1 MLVTFPKVFEGDLI
15 DFENA
20 RAAEPGLFLLWSQ
33 LLGLIFDVEFFC
45 QILHRFGERHVVEHH
60 HERYGIAFRTT
71 SEAGEDSL
79 YRGHFER
86 RCLFLVKGTAAFVID
101 AGPLQT
107 YSFAPDYRND
117 VFG

>member
-20 RAAEPGLFLLWSQ
+20 RATEPGLFLLWSQ
-33 LLGLIFDVEFFC
+33 LLGLVFDIEFFC
-45 QILHRFGERHVVEHH
+45 QILHRFRERHVVEHH
-60 HERYGIAFRTT
+60 HERNGITFRAA

-107 YSFAPDYRND
+107 YSFAPDYRDD